1 MKVKALQSFVCG
13 RIDASK
19 GEIFPVSEKTA
30 KKLASKKL
38 VEECEEAE
46 APTEQSQ
53 EAEAPAEQSSTASK
67 KTTKA
72 KSGSK

>member
-19 GEIFPVSEKTA
+19 GEIFPVSERTA
-30 KKLASKKL
+30 KKLVSKKL
-38 VEECEEAE
+38 VEACEEAE
-46 APTEQSQ
+46 APAEQSQ
-53 EAEAPAEQSSTASK
+53 EAEAPAEQPATASK
-67 KTTKA
+67 KATKT